1 MTPTMARE
9 DMNYWRLEPAAPL
22 RPWILCYWM
31 VEPTAVRNASR
42 TSSADAH
49 QVLIPD
55 GHSELV
61 FRLAGTFTRWRIDEP
76 DKRTQMC
83 ASYLIGGRAHSVLA
97 HSTGGLRLAGVKL
110 DPRAA
115 RALIRMPLAEFRD
128 NTVAC
133 ADLGCKALTDL
144 EDAVAN
150 ARSPAMLASVFDGF
164 FLRRLTDEVLDEPSI
179 HSLVQRIRATRG
191 SQSIMQWA
199 NEHGIDS
206 RTLERR
212 FVARMGMTPKQY
224 ARIVRFKHSYRGL
237 TTRQPDGRKTHLDP
251 YYDESH
257 FSREFKHFLGTT
269 PMNHFKD
276 SAGNRTTIGDHLLEA
291 EFSAA

>member
-1 MTPTMARE
+1 MARE
-9 DMNYWRLEPAAPL
+9 DMNYWRLEPDARL

-31 VEPTAVRNASR
+31 VEPTPGEALRGPAP
-42 TSSADAH
+42 ADTH

-61 FRLAGTFTRWRIDEP
+61 FRLAGSFTRWRIDEP
-76 DKRTQMC
+76 AKRLQMC
-83 ASYLIGGRAHSVLA
+83 ESYLIGGRAHSVLA

-128 NTVAC
+128 NTVSC
-133 ADLGCKALTDL
+133 ADLGCKALLDL

-150 ARSPAMLASVFDGF
+150 VSSPAMLGRLFDTF
-164 FLRRLTDEVLDEPSI
+164 FLRQLTDEILDECAI
-179 HSLVQRIRATRG
+179 HALVQRIRATRG
-191 SQSIMQWA
+191 AQSILQWA
-199 NEHGIDS
+199 NAHGIDP

-212 FVARMGMTPKQY
+212 FIAAMGMTPKQY
-224 ARIVRFKHSYRGL
+224 ARVVRFKHSYRRL
-237 TTRQPDGRKTHLDP
+237 TSARPEERMTHLDD

-257 FSREFKHFLGTT
+257 FSREFRHFLGAT
-269 PMNHFKD
+269 PMNWRNAATHY
-276 SAGNRTTIGDHLLEA
+276 RTTIADHLLEGEA
-291 EFSAA
+291 GAR